1 MFAACKYLILNKI
14 KANFC
19 ETDNKSSH
27 TQAAYEILEYRY
39 WSTDYFFVS
48 IIQFFSIC
56 WLEPGG

>member
-39 WSTDYFFVS
+39 
-48 IIQFFSIC
+48 
-56 WLEPGG
+56 